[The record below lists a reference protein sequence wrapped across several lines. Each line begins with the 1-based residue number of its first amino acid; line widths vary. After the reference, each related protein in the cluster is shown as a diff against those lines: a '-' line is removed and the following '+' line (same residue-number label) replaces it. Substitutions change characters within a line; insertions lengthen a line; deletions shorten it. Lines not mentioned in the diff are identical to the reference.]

1 MANEQVLK
9 KIKKTYGE
17 RFMKMCRTHFPTILE
32 ADDKLYEIL
41 QKNFSDTSEK
51 LYEDIQKG
59 KLEDRFVDFVFQKF
73 EEETKQIVT
82 TDKTPYELL
91 DEAGYDLVECH
102 TEEEIQA
109 FKKYYAKGEELCTFN
124 GGRLEDCVV
133 FWAVKKNVKD
143 IRRKDFDSPE
153 RDDEYGTSVMSIQF
167 NREGTTRVSIKNRYN
182 HIVENPDATLGN
194 DLEKIAPGLTYSFK
208 KVLEERG
215 LKLESGKKEFGIPG
229 YVRANDEKYYKFNA
243 RIGNTYYCPENI
255 VITDGEPQRIADQ
268 SKAYLIDCFVID
280 LENKTISVYDEKIED
295 AFTDG
300 LTDIQKITI
309 LKDKESGD
317 GRKHITILRDGH
329 EEPVV
334 ITVDKDDKIIGYRN
348 HDLIEVGNGFLS
360 HSLGLEELDA
370 PNIEIAGNKFCRR
383 TLITELNMQKLRKM
397 GKGSFANSRELKN
410 IRLPALTE
418 LGDGSFEWVKSLEEI
433 EIPKLEK
440 VGENFCAMSDKLKV
454 VHMPEL
460 TEAGN
465 GSFECSYELSEFDV
479 PKLRKVGNKF
489 CRDTGLTSMHLPSL
503 EEVGDDFCT
512 GSSLES
518 VELPK
523 VKRVGECFLSNDERL
538 KSIKMMELEK
548 AGEGFLS
555 EYHTEIAEI
564 ETPKISRLS
573 WFFSKNNHVS
583 TIMRKAKKLQRLSRK
598 ELAHLDA
605 QTMIIPEEIKG
616 AEKIFEIPTVG
627 IDKTNISRDENII

>member
-41 QKNFSDTSEK
+41 QKNFSDTSET

-59 KLEDRFVDFVFQKF
+59 KLEERFVDFVFEKF
-73 EEETKQIVT
+73 EEETKERVT

-109 FKKYYAKGEELCTFN
+109 FKKYYAKEEELCTFN

-143 IRRKDFDSPE
+143 IRRKDFNSPE

-182 HIVENPDATLGN
+182 HTVDNPDATLGN
-194 DLEKIAPGLTYSFK
+194 DLEKIAPGLTYSFE

-215 LKLESGKKEFGIPG
+215 LKLESSKKEFGIPG
-229 YVRANDEKYYKFNA
+229 YVRANDGKYYKYNT
-243 RIGNTYYCPENI
+243 RIGATFYCPENI

-280 LENKTISVYDEKIED
+280 LENKTISMYDGKTVD

-309 LKDKESGD
+309 LKDKEAGD

-348 HDLIEVGNGFLS
+348 RELTEVGDGFLA
-360 HSLGLEELDA
+360 HSPGIEELDT
-370 PNIEIAGNKFCRR
+370 PNVEIAGNDFCRR
-383 TLITELNMQKLRKM
+383 TSITGLNMQKLRKM
-397 GKGSFANSRELKN
+397 GAGSFENARALKN
-410 IRLPALTE
+410 INLPALTE
-418 LGDGSFEWVKSLEEI
+418 LGDGSFEWVESLEEI

-440 VGENFCAMSDKLKV
+440 VGDGFC
-454 VHMPEL
+454 
-460 TEAGN
+460 
-465 GSFECSYELSEFDV
+465 CY
-479 PKLRKVGNKF
+479 
-489 CRDTGLTSMHLPSL
+489 TGLTSIYLPELKEIGNNFCSESQVEIL
-503 EEVGDDFCT
+503 ELPKAKKVGDDF
-512 GSSLES
+512 
-518 VELPK
+518 
-523 VKRVGECFLSNDERL
+523 LSFAYQL
-538 KSIKMMELEK
+538 KSIKMQELEQ
-548 AGEGFLS
+548 AGESFLS
-555 EYHTEIAEI
+555 DCHTEITEI
-564 ETPKISRLS
+564 ETPKISRLR

-583 TIMRKAKKLQRLSRK
+583 TIMRRAKKLQRLSRK
-598 ELAHLDA
+598 ELAHLDK
-605 QTMIIPEEIKG
+605 QTMLIPEELEEAKEIVETPTI
-616 AEKIFEIPTVG
+616 EK
-627 IDKTNISRDENII
+627 DKANRTTDENII